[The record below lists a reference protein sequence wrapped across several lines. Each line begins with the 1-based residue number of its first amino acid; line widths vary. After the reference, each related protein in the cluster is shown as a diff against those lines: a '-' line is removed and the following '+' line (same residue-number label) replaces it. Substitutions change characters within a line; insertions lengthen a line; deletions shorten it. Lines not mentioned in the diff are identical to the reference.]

1 MKGFLIGVLATIVI
15 VGGGAGYLYVTKYR
29 GQTADVTVITE
40 QPATSEAEFAA
51 EAEPPAQAMAAA
63 PAAAAEPPASTT
75 PPALTASGLVLAKSD
90 GEKPGMSV
98 EVTELK
104 RSSGDTITLK
114 FTMFNNS
121 SENADF
127 GNNYRDPDFVVDY
140 GSVGG
145 VHLVDAV
152 NKKKYLVVRASDTK
166 NCLCSQG
173 NANIVPGGRS
183 NLWAKFPAPPE
194 DVKVITV
201 MIPHFV
207 PMDDVPISP

>member
-1 MKGFLIGVLATIVI
+1 MKGFLIGVLATII
-15 VGGGAGYLYVTKYR
+15 LVGGGAGYLYVTKYQ
-29 GQTADVTVITE
+29 GQAQET
-40 QPATSEAEFAA
+40 PAAPQE
-51 EAEPPAQAMAAA
+51 MAA
-63 PAAAAEPPASTT
+63 PAAAMPEAPPAAPT
-75 PPALTASGLVLAKSD
+75 PAPAAASGLILAKSD

-104 RSSGDTITLK
+104 RNSGGTVTLK
-114 FTMFNNS
+114 FTMINNT
-121 SENADF
+121 SENASF
-127 GNNYRDPDFVVDY
+127 GYDY
-140 GSVGG
+140 GDRACCDGIDVGSVGG

-152 NKKKYLVVRASDTK
+152 NQKKYLVVRASDTK
-166 NCLCSQG
+166 KCLCSQG
-173 NANIVPGGRS
+173 NANIAPGGRS

>member
-1 MKGFLIGVLATIVI
+1 MKGFLIGVLATIII
-15 VGGGAGYLYVTKYR
+15 VGGGAGYLYMTKYQ
-29 GQTADVTVITE
+29 GQAQEATAPQE
-40 QPATSEAEFAA
+40 
-51 EAEPPAQAMAAA
+51 MAA
-63 PAAAAEPPASTT
+63 PAAALPEAQPAA
-75 PPALTASGLVLAKSD
+75 PAPAPAAASGLILAKSD
-90 GEKPGMSV
+90 GEKSGMSV

-104 RSSGDTITLK
+104 RNSGGTVTLK
-114 FTMFNNS
+114 FTMINNT
-121 SENADF
+121 SENASFSQGDYVDPAGY
-127 GNNYRDPDFVVDY
+127 GNPDN
-140 GSVGG
+140 GSVSG

-166 NCLCSQG
+166 SPLCSQR
-173 NANIVPGGRS
+173 NADIVPGGRA